1 MTRLVNFVGL
11 ALFVAG
17 GYGLIKG
24 YDQPSVL
31 QSLCAGL
38 CLLSVPADYA
48 LSLSRALGWSVI
60 AAALLA
66 MAWYPLGWVTLA
78 LFAAVA
84 GGMHLAGLASDG
96 SGDGWSGGDTGGGDC
111 GD

>member
-1 MTRLVNFVGL
+1 VTRLVNFVGL

-38 CLLSVPADYA
+38 CLLSVPGDYA
-48 LSLSRALGWSVI
+48 LSVTRALGWSII
-60 AAALLA
+60 AATLLA
-66 MAWYPLGWVTLA
+66 MAWYPLGWATLI
-78 LFAAVA
+78 LFIAVA
-84 GGMHLAGLASDG
+84 AGMHLAGLSPDG
-96 SGDGWSGGDTGGGDC
+96 SGHGGSGGDC